1 MLSGPG
7 ESASDESAAC
17 LLPTSLIVDGGT
29 YIGTVLRIV
38 QYALRADGVMY
49 KSQVLNNCLKICT
62 STNTVMAVWRGL
74 CDVSTIITCGIG
86 IFTYLDILKV
96 TCCAD
101 ELINSLL
108 QGAVQLWGGAAPGA
122 HIKEAAVRQRGHA
135 PRGQPGTHE
144 TLRQD
149 GNALW

>member
-17 LLPTSLIVDGGT
+17 LLPAFLIVDRGT
-29 YIGTVLRIV
+29 YIGIVLRIV
-38 QYALRADGVMY
+38 QYTLRADGVMY

-62 STNTVMAVWRGL
+62 NTSTVMAVWRGL
-74 CDVSTIITCGIG
+74 CDLLTITCGIG
-86 IFTYLDILKV
+86 VLTYLDILKV
-96 TCCAD
+96 ACCAD

-108 QGAVQLWGGAAPGA
+108 QGAVQLWGGAAPGT
-122 HIKEAAVRQRGHA
+122 HIKEAAVRQRGHT
-135 PRGQPGTHE
+135 PRGQPGTHK

-149 GNALW
+149 RNALW